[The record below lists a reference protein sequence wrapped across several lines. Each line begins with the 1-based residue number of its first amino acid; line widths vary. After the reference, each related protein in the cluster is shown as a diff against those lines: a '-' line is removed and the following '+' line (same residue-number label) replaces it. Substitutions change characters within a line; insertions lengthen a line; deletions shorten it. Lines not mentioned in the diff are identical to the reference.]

1 MNKCSICGKQFL
13 TQANLAAHMHYHRG
27 HKSFKCSVCGSRFA
41 QKSNLRK
48 HMMLSHS
55 GHQCPHCTVM
65 FRSEQDLNQH
75 VQSLH
80 PDLAQDQIIGAKP
93 SDEEPMLKLD
103 DDEEIQFM
111 KT

>member
-1 MNKCSICGKQFL
+1 
-13 TQANLAAHMHYHRG
+13 MHYHRG

-80 PDLAQDQIIGAKP
+80 PDLAQDKIVGAKP

-103 DDEEIQFM
+103 DDDEIQFM
-111 KT
+111 KS